1 MPSYLVQV
9 AYTSEAMAAMLKKPQ
24 DRATVVGKAIA
35 KLGGSLKSAW
45 LTFGDYDTIVLVE
58 MPDNVSAAA
67 FAMAVSAGGSCSA
80 VKTTPLLSV
89 EEGITAMKKAGGS
102 GYKPVAAK
110 VEGMILP
117 SENGRRFF
125 ISPFRQ
131 IAWNLNPPLLRRAGW
146 AGCAEVRRCM
156 RQRPSQP

>member
-58 MPDNVSAAA
+58 MPDNVRGAA
-67 FAMAVSAGGSCSA
+67 FARAVSAGGSGSA

-89 EEGITAMKKAGGS
+89 EEGITAMKKASGS
-102 GYKPVAAK
+102 GYKPVAEK
-110 VEGMILP
+110 
-117 SENGRRFF
+117 
-125 ISPFRQ
+125 
-131 IAWNLNPPLLRRAGW
+131 
-146 AGCAEVRRCM
+146 
-156 RQRPSQP
+156 